1 MKKIFALF
9 LIILL
14 ASLASATAAHAQKA
28 VVKMIP
34 KKISVTSPAFRNMG
48 NLPVKYTIDGDG
60 INPPLAFGNIPAKA
74 KSLVLIMDDPDA
86 PYEVFDH
93 WVIFNIPP
101 KTKGIKEGQ
110 APAGAVM
117 GKNSAEKTSYI
128 SPAPP
133 AGKAHRYEF
142 KLYALDIMLGLKEGS
157 IKFAIEQA
165 MAGHVIAQG
174 TLTGL
179 YKR

>member
-9 LIILL
+9 LIILF
-14 ASLASATAAHAQKA
+14 ASVTAAHAQKA
-28 VVKMIP
+28 VVKMSP
-34 KKISVTSPAFRNMG
+34 KKISITSSAFKNMG
-48 NLPVKYTIDGDG
+48 KLPEKYTINGDG
-60 INPPLAFGNIPAKA
+60 INPPLAFGNVPAKA

-86 PYEVFDH
+86 PFEVYDH

-117 GKNSAEKTSYI
+117 GKNSAGKLTYI

-133 AGKAHRYEF
+133 EGKEHRYEF

-165 MAGHVIAQG
+165 MAGHVIAQA